1 MNEPFSFG
9 DGSHCALAPVLS
21 RASHVL
27 NYFLLLPALSVARAV
42 ARGLFIRAET
52 ASSGSR
58 IMTVISSHVTMLNQQ
73 VGV

>member
-1 MNEPFSFG
+1 MRISTRSFARQPRP
-9 DGSHCALAPVLS
+9 D
-21 RASHVL
+21 
-27 NYFLLLPALSVARAV
+27 LLFMATGIVCSSRAV

-58 IMTVISSHVTMLNQQ
+58 IMTAISSHVTMLNQQ